1 MLLVGDVQHLCRL
14 RDEAK
19 QLREVDLDR
28 GLGRDEARRPRS
40 RCHSEMEAVV
50 EPAVRSERVEL
61 RQLLD
66 KPFERDEVGVGAAL
80 GRELD
85 GRSRH
90 RDAVIHEVRELLD
103 GQAREMAARLPSGL
117 LWERTTHERAA
128 TAATA
133 GLEVAGLAEDPQR
146 LAQCHR
152 RDGEPRRQLGFRR
165 QPLPDFDQAKA
176 DRFAEPADGL
186 LDDGAVCD
194 RREDDLAGESEAVA
208 PALDVDFH
216 LRRHSSRIRG

>member
-1 MLLVGDVQHLCRL
+1 M
-14 RDEAK
+14 
-19 QLREVDLDR
+19 
-28 GLGRDEARRPRS
+28 P
-40 RCHSEMEAVV
+40 
-50 EPAVRSERVEL
+50 
-61 RQLLD
+61 
-66 KPFERDEVGVGAAL
+66 
-80 GRELD
+80 
-85 GRSRH
+85 
-90 RDAVIHEVRELLD
+90 
-103 GQAREMAARLPSGL
+103 ARLPSGL

-176 DRFAEPADGL
+176 DRLSQPPHGL
-186 LDDGAVCD
+186 LDDRSVCD
-194 RREDDLAGESEAVA
+194 RREDDLTGECEAVA
-208 PALDVDFH
+208 PPVDVDFH